1 MTLKS
6 ILKGWTP
13 PILLAGLRRLRRI
26 WAPRSELEIRYEV
39 LDTVPPALFAS
50 PHHNAHGTHLN
61 ESGDTRPIEQ
71 YLRSFDL
78 EQELTKPDVADNLA
92 FLDQVISPLLPA
104 QATVLDVGC
113 GLGRYARFLRRPGAP
128 TQGWRY
134 AGVDR
139 SEAILRHA
147 RQFCPGVEF
156 ASTEGSVTLPYPD
169 GSHDLVMASSMLQ
182 YTGEVWRAAL
192 REMRRVAQRYIFI
205 SRLPVLRRAPS
216 AYCRQTVT
224 QGGQRQQHYFTLLNR
239 AEFEAGAAE
248 LGCEVVAKDYG
259 AEWIGVEGLGDPV
272 MLHLY
277 LLAVPPGGAS

>member
-6 ILKGWTP
+6 FLKLWAP
-13 PILLAGLRRLRRI
+13 PILLTGLRRLRRA
-26 WAPRSELEIRYEV
+26 WDPHSGPEIRYEA
-39 LDTVPPALFAS
+39 LSTVPPATFAS

-139 SEAILRHA
+139 SEAILRWA
-147 RQFCPGVEF
+147 RQFCLGVEF
-156 ASTEGSVTLPYPD
+156 ASTEAR
-169 GSHDLVMASSMLQ
+169 SH
-182 YTGEVWRAAL
+182 
-192 REMRRVAQRYIFI
+192 
-205 SRLPVLRRAPS
+205 
-216 AYCRQTVT
+216 CRTRMVRT
-224 QGGQRQQHYFTLLNR
+224 I
-239 AEFEAGAAE
+239 
-248 LGCEVVAKDYG
+248 
-259 AEWIGVEGLGDPV
+259 W
-272 MLHLY
+272 
-277 LLAVPPGGAS
+277 